1 MRKLETRKSI
11 MTKLQSYYGLNI
23 LVTGGTGMIG
33 RALSKKL
40 IDLGANVTIASID
53 FPNVDD
59 SLINQVEFVYADL
72 RNFSECKSIVR
83 NKDVVFHLAG
93 IKGSPKLTQSQPATF
108 FTNTMMFNVNMMEA
122 ARLAGIQKYL
132 FTSSIGVYAPAKLF
146 KEDDV
151 WNSFPSEN
159 DKFAGYA
166 KRMGELQ
173 AQAYSIEHNWNAVSI
188 VRPSNVY
195 GLHDNFDPKTGMVI
209 PSLIAR
215 FASSENPI
223 KVWGDGTAV
232 RDFVFADDV
241 ADGMLIVVDSQI
253 LEPINI
259 GSGTGI
265 KISEVV
271 GILKQIFPDK
281 KVIWDSNMPKGD
293 DVRIMDTTKALEL
306 GITPKTSLKD
316 GITSV
321 VKWYLEEYNT
331 MDKRYNAFNEYK

>member
-1 MRKLETRKSI
+1 MSQF
-11 MTKLQSYYGLNI
+11 QSFNGLNV

-33 RALSKKL
+33 RSLTRKL

-53 FPNVDD
+53 TPHSND
-59 SLINQVEFVYADL
+59 SLLTQVKFIYADL
-72 RNFSECKSIVR
+72 RNFSECKTISFD
-83 NKDVVFHLAG
+83 KDIVFHLAG

-108 FTNTMMFNVNMMEA
+108 FTNTMMFNLNMMEA
-122 ARLAGIQKYL
+122 ARLAGVEKYL
-132 FTSSIGVYAPAKLF
+132 FTSSIGVYAPAQVF
-146 KEDDV
+146 REDDV
-151 WNSFPSEN
+151 WQTFPSEN
-159 DKFAGYA
+159 DRFAGYA

-173 AQAYSIEHNWNAVSI
+173 AQAYSIEYNWNAVSI

-195 GLHDNFDPKTGMVI
+195 GFHDNFDPNTGMVI

-223 KVWGDGTAV
+223 RVWGDGSAV
-232 RDFVFADDV
+232 RDFIFADDV
-241 ADGMLIVVDSQI
+241 ADGMLTVVDSQI

-259 GSGTGI
+259 GSGKGI

-271 GILKQIFPDK
+271 DILKENFPEK
-281 KVIWDSNMPKGD
+281 EVIWDSTMPKGD

-306 GITPKTSLKD
+306 GITPRISLKE

-321 VKWYLEEYNT
+321 VNWYLEKHNA
-331 MDKRYNAFNEYK
+331 MDKRYNAFNEHK

>member
-1 MRKLETRKSI
+1 M
-11 MTKLQSYYGLNI
+11 
-23 LVTGGTGMIG
+23 
-33 RALSKKL
+33 
-40 IDLGANVTIASID
+40 
-53 FPNVDD
+53 
-59 SLINQVEFVYADL
+59 
-72 RNFSECKSIVR
+72 
-83 NKDVVFHLAG
+83 
-93 IKGSPKLTQSQPATF
+93 
-108 FTNTMMFNVNMMEA
+108 
-122 ARLAGIQKYL
+122 
-132 FTSSIGVYAPAKLF
+132 
-146 KEDDV
+146 

-215 FASSENPI
+215 FASPENPI

-321 VKWYLEEYNT
+321 VKWYLEEGNT
-331 MDKRYNAFNEYK
+331 MDKRYNAFNEYR